1 MESILP
7 ALKVK
12 MLARQITGNAHLEAI
27 LRDAGPSMRRGVY
40 ELIKPHL
47 TFKPRSFL
55 CMKFGKHVKRPKAVE
70 LGPVIVQPA
79 SGITVVKRSE
89 SKTPGLQIAVGTLG
103 DKDAKQ

>member
-55 CMKFGKHVKRPKAVE
+55 CMKFGKHVKRAKPAE
-70 LGPVIVQPA
+70 LKPVQVVDA
-79 SGITVVKRSE
+79 GGITIVKRAS
-89 SKTPGLQIAVGTLG
+89 
-103 DKDAKQ
+103 DAKQ